1 MEKETKTVLCQSS
14 GCLQSF
20 QNPIFKKNFGKI
32 IDLVRCWNKL
42 NNIVFKAIGTKEE
55 NIGIYIV
62 SEKVDTTYR

>member
-1 MEKETKTVLCQSS
+1 MSII

-32 IDLVRCWNKL
+32 IDLVRCWNDL
-42 NNIVFKAIGTKEE
+42 VFKAIGTKEE